1 MKPMESMGKNPFR
14 IRPLWWLAQGLL
26 ILLGCFFLAFGVELL
41 MAAYRLPDP
50 FTFIMTFF
58 AASLIILISAA
69 LVVGFLLR
77 LRSVYQYLKVP
88 PNNGLDTDMDSSIT
102 AGDDERPAES
112 PERSPR

>member
-1 MKPMESMGKNPFR
+1 MSKNPFC
-14 IRPLWWLAQGLL
+14 IRPLWWLGQGLL
-26 ILLGCFFLAFGVELL
+26 ILLGCFFLAFGVQLL

-77 LRSVYQYLKVP
+77 LRAVYLHLKTP
-88 PNNGLDTDMDSSIT
+88 PNNGSGNVDVDVDVSVT
-102 AGDDERPAES
+102 AGDDEKPAKS
-112 PERSPR
+112 PEQ